1 MSLTLSFEKKSGMCS
16 NKLHNVNKGNVILEN
31 KEMHL
36 GDLDPARGGHLV
48 GWEWDSDRQKVSSW
62 KIQGLQF
69 ENLDSTLCFG
79 DFL

>member
-36 GDLDPARGGHLV
+36 GDLDPARGGYLV
-48 GWEWDSDRQKVSSW
+48 GRDTAGQQVRSWENIQLLDRRFIYTATMKS
-62 KIQGLQF
+62 L
-69 ENLDSTLCFG
+69 NA
-79 DFL
+79 